1 MIGSLEA
8 DAEAL
13 IRTASAVY
21 ADDPAVLES
30 LDELDDRL
38 REPLRLAI
46 AGMVKAG
53 KSTLLNAL
61 LGERIAP
68 TDAGECT
75 RLITWYRYC
84 ATPTV
89 TLHPHAGEPRRM
101 PVRREEG
108 RLLMDLGGVP
118 AEDIDWIEVGW
129 PLEVLKSMILI
140 DTPGIA
146 SLSADTSARAT
157 RFLTPES
164 DTPSADA
171 VVYLMRHLHAS
182 DVRFLESFRDTA
194 VGSARTVCAV
204 GVLSRSDEIGAGRID
219 ALLSAAKVARR
230 YETDGEL
237 AALVLGIIPVA
248 GLVAEGA
255 RTLRED
261 EYDTFRRLAR
271 LDRAD
276 REALLL
282 SADRFVAQTDATTVS
297 TAERAALLAR
307 FGIFGVRLATALIRG
322 GVGDSS
328 ELADAM
334 VQQSGLVELRQF
346 VTTQFR
352 SRSVALKVR
361 GVLLALEKL
370 LGDHPRDGV
379 EDIRAGLERLTT
391 TAHELRELDTL
402 ATLRADDFSL
412 AEADAADARRI
423 LGGDGTTA
431 TARLGLTEQA
441 RDDEVRVSLDAALAR
456 WRTLVE
462 SPLTQRGAIGVG
474 QVVLRSLDAIATS
487 GAVPS
492 PAADTPA
499 AAPPTPRSEVVA
511 ADDSLVSAADV
522 DAPRGPGDAAGEDA
536 AQQRQEDEPRLGGK
550 KKKKRLASV
559 AKRHPLG

>member
-21 ADDPAVLES
+21 ADEPEVLES
-30 LDELDDRL
+30 LDELDERL

-75 RLITWYRYC
+75 RLITWYRYS

-89 TLHPHAGEPRRM
+89 TLHPHVGEPRRM
-101 PVRREEG
+101 PVRREQG
-108 RLLMDLGGVP
+108 RLLMDLGGIP
-118 AEDIDWIEVGW
+118 AEDIDWIDVGW

-171 VVYLMRHLHAS
+171 IVYLMRHLHAS

-219 ALLSAAKVARR
+219 SLLSAGKVARR

-237 AALVLGIIPVA
+237 AALVLGVIPVA

-261 EYDTFRRLAR
+261 EFHTFRRLAE
-271 LDRAD
+271 LERAA
-276 REALLL
+276 RESLLL
-282 SADRFVAQTDATTVS
+282 SADRFVAQTDVTTVGA
-297 TAERAALLAR
+297 AERAALLAR

-322 GVGDSS
+322 GVADSS

-361 GVLLALEKL
+361 GVLLALERL
-370 LGDHPRDGV
+370 LEDHPRDGV
-379 EDIRAGLERLTT
+379 DDVRAGLERLTT

-402 ATLRADDFSL
+402 AMLRADDFSL
-412 AEADAADARRI
+412 SDADAADARVI
-423 LGGDGTTA
+423 LGGSGTTV
-431 TARLGLTEQA
+431 TARLGLSDEA
-441 RDDEVRVSLDAALAR
+441 RDDEVRASLDAALAR

-462 SPLTQRGAIGVG
+462 SPLTERRAIVIG
-474 QVVLRSLDAIATS
+474 QVVLRSLDGIAS
-487 GAVPS
+487 IGAPVSPRADVVPDS
-492 PAADTPA
+492 VETPA
-499 AAPPTPRSEVVA
+499 SEIVA
-511 ADDSLVSAADV
+511 ADDPLLSAADV
-522 DAPRGPGDAAGEDA
+522 EASRGPRDPAGEHA
-536 AQQRQEDEPRLGGK
+536 AQEREQDEPRLGRK
-550 KKKKRLASV
+550 KKKKRLASI